1 MKDNNNTHTKRYSS
15 EISTEPT
22 LHCKITQVRFN
33 SSVKPPG
40 RRFSHAH
47 IRSERKS
54 SRSLEPE
61 FWRVQ
66 LSSRSSFIIN
76 ACPDGATQRDTQT
89 AKHPHTLVQTVWS
102 HHSLS
107 GRWWEKL
114 QRSSNMG
121 IQPWIS
127 LHSTK
132 FSSSRQAAENSLHSD
147 FG

>member
-1 MKDNNNTHTKRYSS
+1 MKYNNNTHTKRYSS

-22 LHCKITQVRFN
+22 LHYEITQVRFN
-33 SSVKPPG
+33 SGVKPPG
-40 RRFSHAH
+40 PRFSHAH

-107 GRWWEKL
+107 GHWWEKL
-114 QRSSNMG
+114 QRRIPAEELQYGN
-121 IQPWIS
+121 PTLDLTP
-127 LHSTK
+127 LHK
-132 FSSSRQAAENSLHSD
+132 VQFFSP
-147 FG
+147 GG